1 MALLLGLLLV
11 CLVEMYN
18 MYNVYGFGFVCECG
32 VFINWGRVFWK
43 KMCKCANC
51 LRDVHCLFIFVW

>member
-18 MYNVYGFGFVCECG
+18 MYNIKDFGFVCECG
-32 VFINWGRVFWK
+32 VFINCWRLFWK
-43 KMCKCANC
+43 KLCKCANC
-51 LRDVHCLFIFVW
+51 LRGVHCLFIFVW

>member
-18 MYNVYGFGFVCECG
+18 MYNVLGFGFVCECG
-32 VFINWGRVFWK
+32 FFINWGRGFWEK
-43 KMCKCANC
+43 IVQM
-51 LRDVHCLFIFVW
+51 R